1 MRLAQVEQEERRPEF
16 PEIDRELS
24 TEDGYCLRR
33 GEFIATVRPHEDRY
47 SFSVR
52 DTRRERPTIHG
63 FGVDFP
69 NALVA
74 VTELLDAL
82 TREV

>member
-1 MRLAQVEQEERRPEF
+1 MSPAQIESFVEECTALKMHTGMDDE
-16 PEIDRELS
+16 
-24 TEDGYCLRR
+24 YHVVR
-33 GEFIATVRPHEDRY
+33 GDFVAAVQPHANKY

-69 NALVA
+69 NAVVA

-82 TREV
+82 TGER

>member
-1 MRLAQVEQEERRPEF
+1 L
-16 PEIDRELS
+16 
-24 TEDGYCLRR
+24 
-33 GEFIATVRPHEDRY
+33 
-47 SFSVR
+47 VR

-69 NALVA
+69 QAVVA

-82 TREV
+82 TGEL

>member
-1 MRLAQVEQEERRPEF
+1 MSPTRVDSVIEEYSDVEMHPGVNDE
-16 PEIDRELS
+16 
-24 TEDGYCLRR
+24 YHVVR
-33 GEFIATVRPHEDRY
+33 GDFVAVVQPHEDRY
-47 SFSVR
+47 SFLVR

-69 NALVA
+69 QAVVA

-82 TREV
+82 TGEL